1 MDSTGKEPSDSKA
14 KESANSSTKCLIRHG
29 ELEGC
34 EKLIAFL
41 FDECLDDPVLQYS
54 NTWLE
59 DQDLKIALSADGR
72 RMAVARG
79 RRLALFNLLQNPG
92 ERLEPRYIDDA
103 CNSSES
109 ITDITWIA
117 FVGSAS
123 QPKVFVD
130 ECILVGTSA
139 GRVGFYSASGKFL
152 QSQRFHTTEV
162 IRLRVRGGES
172 GPCRGDATEDLTV
185 LYTGA
190 LVRLDAFDLQSCV
203 RRWQVLGA
211 GQHESELQVRKW
223 ELPKWKGS
231 VCLDGVCAG
240 PFPPLLDNLLTSS
253 SDAPVSDLCLLTVGC
268 KPAMMA
274 YSASETDDLG
284 VVALASKVVGSMG
297 SAVFGLAN
305 SVASSAKHAAS
316 GRVPVL
322 GSWLGSALGA
332 ASATASAASAARPQS
347 EAEKHDVR
355 PGEEA
360 ALEEGGRTRPWRAV
374 QDGPRRVTSLRL
386 APRGSMAASTDSL
399 GRVCLLD
406 TASPFTLVRMW
417 KGYRKASIAWLEDS
431 NEASH
436 GEPQQLLA
444 VLAPMRGGLLEIWQL
459 RRGQCVARAKCGNNC
474 QLLEAA
480 RPFGAAMSVTRG
492 SSEQDLQRV
501 IAKAFIVHG
510 SGQVEAVGM
519 PDLPD
524 ML

>member
-1 MDSTGKEPSDSKA
+1 MDMRGYNKSQKPVDVDAYSMGSLVADVESVIRKYAPGEGRAELVVGHDWGGAVAWSFAMAHPDSFEKLA
-14 KESANSSTKCLIRHG
+14 VLNLPHPQRFSEGLKTPRQLSKSWHG

-152 QSQRFHTTEV
+152 QSQRFHTTE
-162 IRLRVRGGES
+162 RLVLMPSQANFCSNSQRGTTSLVKRQPPG
-172 GPCRGDATEDLTV
+172 CRGDATEDLTV

-190 LVRLDAFDLQSCV
+190 LVRLDAFDL
-203 RRWQVLGA
+203 QVLGA

-360 ALEEGGRTRPWRAV
+360 ALEEVRCGGREVQEGGRTRPWRA
-374 QDGPRRVTSLRL
+374 
-386 APRGSMAASTDSL
+386 
-399 GRVCLLD
+399 
-406 TASPFTLVRMW
+406 VRMW

-444 VLAPMRGGLLEIWQL
+444 VLAPMRGGLLE
-459 RRGQCVARAKCGNNC
+459 
-474 QLLEAA
+474 
-480 RPFGAAMSVTRG
+480 
-492 SSEQDLQRV
+492 
-501 IAKAFIVHG
+501 
-510 SGQVEAVGM
+510 
-519 PDLPD
+519 
-524 ML
+524 